1 MRFAKHFLLFS
12 SLALLSA
19 CGTLREEALSESEL
33 LERPP
38 LLAAT
43 PTPVDQEVLARSSE
57 EPKKL
62 EKGLGNEVSINS
74 ESPFQI
80 RIKRSFDV
88 AWHDL
93 ELVFKQKE
101 LEVTDRE
108 HDKHQYYVTFDADDY
123 QPEDSGFF
131 AKSTSLFRNDYKP
144 AVYVVSLEDDGSG
157 ETRISAALANEAEQ
171 TSHDNKGGDL
181 TDGADKL
188 LLFLYKSLR
197 DDLVED

>member
-1 MRFAKHFLLFS
+1 MHFARYLLFLS
-12 SLALLSA
+12 SLSFLSA
-19 CGTLREEALSESEL
+19 CGTLREEALSDTEL

-38 LLAAT
+38 LLAPT
-43 PTPVDQEVLARSSE
+43 PTPVDQEVLARSE

-62 EKGLGNEVSINS
+62 EKGLGDEVSING
-74 ESPFQI
+74 ESPLQI
-80 RIKRSFDV
+80 RLKRSFDI

-123 QPEDSGFF
+123 QAEDAGFL
-131 AKSTSLFRNDYKP
+131 AKSTSLFRNDYKS
-144 AVYVVSLEDDGSG
+144 AVYILTLDDDGSG
-157 ETRISAALANEAEQ
+157 ETRVSAALANEAEQ
-171 TSHDNKGGDL
+171 VGHDGKGGDL